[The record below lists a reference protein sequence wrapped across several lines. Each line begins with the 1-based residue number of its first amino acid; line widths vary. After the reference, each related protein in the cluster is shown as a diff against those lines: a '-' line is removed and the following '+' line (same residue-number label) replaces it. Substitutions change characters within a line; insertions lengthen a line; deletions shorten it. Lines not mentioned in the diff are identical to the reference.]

1 MIYKAVV
8 AVILVL
14 GLHLHLWRDN
24 LVEHSKLLNKL
35 KTLVNN
41 KRQWEALNSYID
53 WMIEKQQATLE
64 QTDNVTLFYRAQ
76 GSTAILRKLKQLKD
90 EVNSH
95 D

>member
-1 MIYKAVV
+1 
-8 AVILVL
+8 
-14 GLHLHLWRDN
+14 
-24 LVEHSKLLNKL
+24 
-35 KTLVNN
+35 
-41 KRQWEALNSYID
+41 
-53 WMIEKQQATLE
+53 MIEKQQATLE